1 MERFARQQERAVR
14 QLEEVARWK
23 LELASGYE
31 TQIKA
36 VLPGDGNLTDVEM
49 AGGLGEYLREVHAQ
63 YGPLVSFHL
72 GKQLVISLGTY
83 ELMEQHS
90 GAAERPEL
98 YLEFLRPLLGRESIV
113 WADRAETTR
122 RWRLYQ
128 QGFSEECRAVYRQAA
143 RERLDARAAPAPL
156 TLIMRLL
163 AVRRPAVSPRS
174 CSRSRR
180 RSTCRCKQ
188 YTSAL
193 ALHIVARCCCLHHM
207 DDEHSMLSFAQEYE
221 IVTAEVTSEACGRQ
235 LYESQQDH
243 LLEAAAALRDVA
255 AAIVRKHRRENKS
268 TVSLVEWVAL
278 SAQGS
283 RAGGDSEAHV
293 SDLLALFMFFCETLS
308 SGLCW
313 TLYYLSQHQTVQ
325 DAVVAQLAG
334 EQTDTGLV
342 GRVIRE
348 AWRLSSVVPL
358 TARCYSSPSA
368 VQGHTL
374 PARTPIVAPSVF
386 DPARFEGDTPPL
398 ELNPLPFLS
407 KHDDIEG
414 ASSLY
419 QELVTEVLHVL
430 LTPSQLELLPDQ
442 SQEQLMTLVT
452 TPREDVW
459 VSVSPRSADA

>member
-1 MERFARQQERAVR
+1 MLIALVIFAVVFITFLLFVILYIYPSATRDTTV
-14 QLEEVARWK
+14 
-23 LELASGYE
+23 
-31 TQIKA
+31 
-36 VLPGDGNLTDVEM
+36 PGPPPSSSSDGNLTDVEM

-143 RERLDARAAPAPL
+143 REAAG
-156 TLIMRLL
+156 R
-163 AVRRPAVSPRS
+163 VSEKLQS
-174 CSRSRR
+174 LSSEEHV
-180 RSTCRCKQ
+180 SLQQ

-193 ALHIVARCCCLHHM
+193 ALHIVARCCFGHHM

-374 PARTPIVAPSVF
+374 PARTPIVSALCVANTAAGWARADRF